1 MKRTL
6 ILTLTAGALA
16 LSAALPLPVFGAEPL
31 ATSAPGPEST
41 TDSTTCTL
49 RDGPLVAASGGCC
62 QRQGGVCGCRG
73 GKAKCCDG
81 TPGTGCSC
89 RGDSTTP
96 EEL

>member
-1 MKRTL
+1 MKRAM
-6 ILTLTAGALA
+6 ILTVIAGALA
-16 LSAALPLPVFGAEPL
+16 LSTALPFPASGAELL
-31 ATSAPGPEST
+31 AVAPPAPED
-41 TDSTTCTL
+41 TDSTACTL
-49 RDGPLVAASGGCC
+49 RDGPRVAASGCC